1 MILSNEPGYYETN
14 KFGIRI
20 ENLIYIKREKN
31 KNYFE
36 NLTMVPIDKD
46 LINKNLLN
54 KSEIKWL
61 NNYHMAVFN
70 ILKNSMNKFEILELK
85 QACSAI

>member
-1 MILSNEPGYYETN
+1 
-14 KFGIRI
+14 
-20 ENLIYIKREKN
+20 
-31 KNYFE
+31 
-36 NLTMVPIDKD
+36 MVPIDKD
-46 LINKNLLN
+46 LINKNLLS

-61 NNYHMAVFN
+61 NDYHMTVFN